1 MSFTSHDLDLLAAI
15 ERYSLTSGSNRMG
28 RRQREDEVGHLFALA
43 TARLEDAHSIAIAGQ
58 NPRLTPVKRR
68 DLKHRLLRAI
78 ERCRLAAER
87 IGTSLD

>member
-1 MSFTSHDLDLLAAI
+1 
-15 ERYSLTSGSNRMG
+15 MG

-68 DLKHRLLRAI
+68 NLQHRLLRAI
-78 ERCRLAAER
+78 ERCRLAAKR